1 VKKVSKKFI
10 IFVLGLWTDIAQ
22 EEFQFMDKGPKVV
35 IPPLINNNLFQI
47 TMLVLDEDYQ
57 SNYIDFLL
65 AAFKVFIWCHGS
77 LQYHDQ
83 DNMFKSQ
90 Y

>member
-1 VKKVSKKFI
+1 LI
-10 IFVLGLWTDIAQ
+10 AFVLEFWIDVAQ

-35 IPPLINNNLFQI
+35 IPPLINNNSFQI

-77 LQYHDQ
+77 FQYHDQ
-83 DNMFKSQ
+83 DSLLKNQ